1 MTTIPPLS
9 EDEAQRLWAGSRS
22 ERDEYFF
29 SAVAVSATVWAWD
42 FETGLLE
49 IDDQDNALVP
59 LWPHPRLAEMAAEAM
74 GFEDAGPAIPV
85 EVDVLLDEVY
95 ENFHR
100 EGHEIAVLPTN
111 GQFTTIHSLERFRVK
126 VFEARLGTAG
136 LTDEAARTRRDEFY
150 ADRKRRADRRL
161 ALSRNDRRA
170 LVAHLR
176 ERLADTECD
185 HRFAFPA
192 TREWIEAQGLSWAL
206 VSRSAVKV
214 LCSCDCEALEHFQDT
229 TTAR

>member
-1 MTTIPPLS
+1 MTTVPPLS
-9 EDEAQRLWAGSRS
+9 EDEAQRLWASSRS

-29 SAVAVSATVWAWD
+29 TAVAASGTVWAWD

-74 GFEDAGPAIPV
+74 GFEEVGPATPV
-85 EVDVLLDEVY
+85 EVDVLLDGVY
-95 ENFHR
+95 ERFHR

-111 GQFTTIHSLERFRVK
+111 GQFTTIRSLERFRVE
-126 VFEARLGTAG
+126 VFEARLRAAG
-136 LTDEAARTRRDEFY
+136 LTDEVARTRRDEFY
-150 ADRKRRADRRL
+150 ADRKRRADQRL
-161 ALSRNDRRA
+161 NLDQDDRRA

-176 ERLADTECD
+176 ERLADKECD

-192 TREWIEAQGLSWAL
+192 TREWIESQRLSWAL
-206 VSRSAVKV
+206 LSRSAVKV
-214 LCSCDCEALEHFQDT
+214 VCSCDCEALGHFEET
-229 TTAR
+229 IIAR